1 MDFSILMP
9 GFLAAGCWIS
19 LAGCIKKKKI
29 YSEDKITVLSG
40 QVLSWSKHKEPWG
53 RSQETYYDI
62 EVFAEDGETYNI
74 STPSR
79 KARKYKNMSN
89 INIVVPVG
97 FKKSDDADI
106 YKVIEENGEID
117 KLSDEDLNKL
127 NEIRKMQ
134 NDIKT
139 IKNNISSKV
148 IRIEEDSKFTAEFWL
163 SLILGIIFTVLELI
177 IIINV

>member
-1 MDFSILMP
+1 MSF
-9 GFLAAGCWIS
+9 
-19 LAGCIKKKKI
+19 
-29 YSEDKITVLSG
+29 
-40 QVLSWSKHKEPWG
+40 PW
-53 RSQETYYDI
+53 
-62 EVFAEDGETYNI
+62 
-74 STPSR
+74 
-79 KARKYKNMSN
+79 
-89 INIVVPVG
+89 
-97 FKKSDDADI
+97 DI

-117 KLSDEDLNKL
+117 KLSDKDLHKL